1 LRHNKIFNLKKSKI
15 YKYIKAKMFAY
26 MTKAYNYLAN
36 AVKFL
41 DDSKDPFEGGD
52 LIEVREIVEYAQPKI
67 KTRPKAIESGKY
79 AKQKGEKVLEW
90 RKRVIPRY
98 NEVKNVNYN
107 INSKFYTTAKLNGFI
122 KEIEEIEGF
131 EEDTIASKL
140 ITRKETTC
148 NRCGVDFKF
157 VSMYERHMIRK
168 KSCIRDN

>member
-1 LRHNKIFNLKKSKI
+1 
-15 YKYIKAKMFAY
+15 MFAY
-26 MTKAYNYLAN
+26 MTKAYKYLAN

-41 DDSKDPFEGGD
+41 DDSKDPFEAGD
-52 LIEVREIVEYAQPKI
+52 LIEVREIVEYAETESHCSAIEVEAPQPKI

-79 AKQKGEKVLEW
+79 AKQKGEKVSEW

-131 EEDTIASKL
+131 EEDTNATKL

-148 NRCGVDFKF
+148 NRCGVDFKY
-157 VSMYERHMIRK
+157 VSVYERHMIRK
-168 KSCIRDN
+168 KSCISEN